1 MAKEVIMPKFGF
13 TQEESEIL
21 EWLKNEGETVE
32 KGDPIAVV
40 STDKI
45 SMEVE
50 APESGILGG
59 IRYGVGS
66 VVPVT
71 KIIAYILEPGEKI
84 PVGDEGESAS
94 VVSEKVK
101 KTEDAEKTA
110 EKPATTKLVK
120 ISPVAA
126 RIIEE
131 KALDAYAIPGSGPG
145 GQITREDVEQYI
157 KSSAKTADK
166 VNATPAARRVAGEK
180 NLDLR
185 GIVGSGPAGRIQEAD
200 VRSGIPVKDARMPIA
215 PAGAIHKEIPLIG
228 MRRTIAENM
237 QRSMREAPHMTLQVD
252 VPMDAAEALR
262 KDANSRISDK
272 SRKISATAVI
282 VKACA
287 LAIRKNMIINSQ
299 FTPEKILVKENI
311 NVGVAVAIDDGLIV
325 PVVADADAKQIETIS
340 TEVNDM
346 AMRARYARL
355 KPQDLMDGTFTIS
368 NLGMLGIDRFTA
380 IINPPQSAILA
391 VGAIRRQIV
400 PDDADVPVIRI
411 AKMMTLTLSA
421 DHRVMDG
428 AQAAYFLSDLK
439 NLLENPGELF
449 L

>member
-21 EWLKNEGETVE
+21 EWLVKEGENVE

-59 IRYGVGS
+59 IRYPIGS

-71 KIIAYILEPGEKI
+71 KIIAYVLEPGEKV
-84 PVGDEGESAS
+84 PAGDEPETATA
-94 VVSEKVK
+94 VSEKVE
-101 KTEDAEKTA
+101 EDEKTA
-110 EKPATTKLVK
+110 AKPISVKTAK

-131 KALDAYAIPGSGPG
+131 KGIDATAINGSGPS
-145 GQITREDVEQYI
+145 GQITREDVERHIQ
-157 KSSAKTADK
+157 SSMKTSGK
-166 VNATPAARRVAGEK
+166 VNATPSARRVAGEK
-180 NLDLR
+180 GLDLH
-185 GIVGSGPAGRIQEAD
+185 GIEGSGPAGRIQEVD
-200 VRSGIPVKDARMPIA
+200 VRSITPVKETGMPIA
-215 PAGAIHKEIPLIG
+215 SAGAIHKEIPLIG

-237 QRSMREAPHMTLQVD
+237 QRSMQEAPHMTLQVD
-252 VPMDAAEALR
+252 VPMDAAETLR

-272 SRKISATAVI
+272 PRKISATAVI

-311 NVGVAVAIDDGLIV
+311 NVGVAVAIDEGLIV
-325 PVVADADAKQIETIS
+325 PVVANADTKPIEMIS
-340 TEVNDM
+340 SELNDM
-346 AMRARYARL
+346 ANRARYGRL

-391 VGAIRRQIV
+391 VGAIRRQVV

-411 AKMMTLTLSA
+411 AKMMTITLSA

-428 AQAAYFLSDLK
+428 AQAAYFLADLK